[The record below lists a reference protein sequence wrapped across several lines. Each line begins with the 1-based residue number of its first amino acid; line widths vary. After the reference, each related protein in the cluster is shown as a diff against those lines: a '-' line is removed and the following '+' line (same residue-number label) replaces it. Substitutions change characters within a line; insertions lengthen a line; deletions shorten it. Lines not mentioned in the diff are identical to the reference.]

1 MALMKYCNRTGC
13 NRLVPQGV
21 KYCAAHTVSK
31 TAENRERHKEYDA
44 HCRNRKAKE
53 FYNSAEWKAA
63 RARAMARDAGIDI
76 YLYIMEG
83 RIVPADTVHHIVE
96 LMEDYSK
103 RCDIDNLISISEAT
117 HSMVSKAY
125 KDSARKAQMQDILRE
140 CMREYKKRVAGQGA
154 QKSFE
159 PLQPRPQPP

>member
-13 NRLVPQGV
+13 NWLVPQGV
-21 KYCAAHTVSK
+21 KYCAAHGVDK
-31 TAENRERHKEYDA
+31 TADNRQRHKEYDT
-44 HCRNRKAKE
+44 HCRNQTAKV

-76 YLYIMEG
+76 YLYITDG

-103 RCDIDNLISISEAT
+103 RLDIDNLISISEAT
-117 HSMVSKAY
+117 HSMISKAY
-125 KDSARKAQMQDILRE
+125 KNSTRKAAMQQTLRE
-140 CMREYKKRVAGQGA
+140 CIREYKKRLTG
-154 QKSFE
+154 
-159 PLQPRPQPP
+159 

>member
-1 MALMKYCNRTGC
+1 MALLKYCNRNGC
-13 NRLVPQGV
+13 NKLVPYGV
-21 KYCAAHTVSK
+21 RYCEAHYRNQ

-44 HCRNRKAKE
+44 HCRNQKAKE

-63 RARAMARDAGIDI
+63 RARAMARDTGIDI
-76 YLYIMEG
+76 YLYITEG

-117 HSMVSKAY
+117 HSMISKAY
-125 KDSARKAQMQDILRE
+125 KDAARKAAMQQTLRE
-140 CMREYKKRVAGQGA
+140 CIQEYKRRLAG
-154 QKSFE
+154 
-159 PLQPRPQPP
+159 